1 LKTKVAFAA
10 ALILGIAAVFG
21 MQHILD
27 TYRKDVVSR
36 QVNMVFADTPL
47 KAGDVI
53 VQNNVSIAEC
63 VGRTAR
69 VGDIDQSRLQEIL
82 GRNLVRN
89 VAAGDVLNEADFY
102 KPVADIDFTSEV
114 PLNYRA
120 ITIPV
125 DQVAGV
131 AGLIKP
137 RDRVDVIGTIAVM
150 SSTPG
155 GSRSSMETLTILENV
170 TVLAIDNRTAE
181 HANLPE
187 RLRREGRS
195 SYTSVT
201 LSVSP
206 QEARII
212 TLAQAMSQ
220 GMLTLALRNPADNST
235 DVDRVSAEALWDA
248 IGKAADLRQP
258 RKQTPD
264 SETSTLGQ

>member
-1 LKTKVAFAA
+1 MKTKVAFAA
-10 ALILGIAAVFG
+10 ALILGVAAVIG
-21 MQHILD
+21 MRHILI
-27 TYRKDVVSR
+27 THQKQLGS
-36 QVNMVFADTPL
+36 QQIKMVFAETTLHADDL
-47 KAGDVI
+47 I
-53 VQNNVSIAEC
+53 VQDKVSLKS
-63 VGRTAR
+63 VGGLTAR
-69 VGDIDQSRLQEIL
+69 VGDISADRLQEIL
-82 GRNLVRN
+82 GRKLVRAVPAGN
-89 VAAGDVLNEADFY
+89 VLYEGDFY
-102 KPVADIDFTSEV
+102 KRIAEIDFTSEV

-120 ITIPV
+120 VTIPV

-137 RDRVDVIGTIAVM
+137 RDRVDVMATVAIT

-206 QEARII
+206 PEARIL
-212 TLAQAMSQ
+212 TLAQAMAQ

-235 DVDRVSAEALWDA
+235 DIDRISAEALWDA
-248 IGKAADLRQP
+248 VGKAADLRQP
-258 RKQTPD
+258 KKQTPD
-264 SETSTLGQ
+264 SESSTLGQ